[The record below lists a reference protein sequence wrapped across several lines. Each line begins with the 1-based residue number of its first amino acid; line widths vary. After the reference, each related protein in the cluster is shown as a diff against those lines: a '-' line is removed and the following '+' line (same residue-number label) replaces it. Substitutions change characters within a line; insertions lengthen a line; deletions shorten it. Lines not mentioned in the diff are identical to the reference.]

1 MNRTEHGEGHNI
13 VQRTAT
19 FVMTIMDMLEVKL
32 SQTMIVSIDL
42 TLSLFRQKQACEIC
56 YSAVNG
62 GRGGDEGEVGGMVRE
77 VQH

>member
-19 FVMTIMDMLEVKL
+19 FMMTMLEVKL
-32 SQTMIVSIDL
+32 SWTIIVSIDL